1 MKKLLIAALAAFL
14 VAASVFA
21 QDGKSI
27 YNKYS
32 GKDGVESVYIS
43 PAMFKMVGQLP
54 ELSVHVDSEDDTI
67 DLAPIMRSLDGMYIL
82 SSSNQEVNTRIAADV
97 ADFVRKNK
105 FELLM
110 DAKDGEEAVSM
121 YTLPDKKEADFLNG
135 FLMISTEPGE
145 STFIYIAG
153 TMSRS
158 DFEALVNSAT
168 GK

>member
-1 MKKLLIAALAAFL
+1 MKKLLIAALAAVL
-14 VAASVFA
+14 VAASAFA

-32 GKDGVESVYIS
+32 GKNGVESVYIS

-54 ELSVHVDSEDDTI
+54 ELSVAVDSGDGTI
-67 DLAPIMRSLDGMYIL
+67 DIAPILKSLDGMYIL
-82 SSSNQEVNTRIAADV
+82 SSTNQAVNSLMAADV
-97 ADFVRKNK
+97 ADFVKKNK

-110 DAKDGEEAVSM
+110 DAKDGEETVSM

-158 DFEALVNSAT
+158 DFEALMSSAM